1 MKTLAFRIRKLH
13 VNTDTEKRLQKRQ
26 PSRVYVNEEALIEL
40 TGSKDGGWAVCI
52 EKASSSPSEPPLRR
66 EATLWKAPERL
77 DKTVTQMY
85 DAFRDACGYRLGE
98 HVKIT
103 TLGEGLLDA
112 DEVVMEEIAKEAAP
126 GQEAPQPLAPM
137 PAEDLPGWEIF
148 LAGRLSLLEHVHAGL
163 VFKNLFVRGL
173 ERSFIVAS
181 VNGRSTGNGR
191 YSDRKTALRI
201 VQPTDDADKDNAVA
215 QGKLEVT
222 GIRGLGLQ
230 IKKLN
235 RLLRCFTADFPFG
248 IKPPKPPIAIHG
260 GHGTG
265 KTMLLNSIA
274 STGWGTVFRIQF
286 KDKLSE
292 IHDVFQR
299 ATLQQPSIIVIDEF
313 ERLIDKERNN
323 RSAVILAISEALD
336 AFEADYLT
344 KGEAPNVVVIA
355 ACLDYTTDMP
365 EELKKPG
372 RFTSEIY
379 LPLPDV
385 DGRREILASLNLH
398 VQPDLEEN
406 LLRQLSERTH
416 AYNGSDLKRL
426 VNEARIFGS
435 IRVSETHLE
444 SLKIEDVTEETAA
457 EKPATEETTR
467 EATTTEDTAPKDST
481 ALSKPFPYYQPSDYE
496 EALKTVRPSAM
507 HDINLKPPPI
517 RWDDIGGQDSVKTSL
532 RRAVR
537 LSTES
542 ADTLARYF
550 ERPPKGFLLYGPPG
564 CSKTMAA
571 QAMATESGLN
581 FFAVKGAELLNMYV
595 GESERAVRR
604 LFQRAREVA
613 PSMIFFDEI
622 DSIAGQRHGFGGGGG
637 GGGPSKGGSGGST
650 SHGGLNVL
658 TTLLNEMD
666 GFEALQ
672 GVVVLA
678 ATNRPQALDPALLRP
693 GRFDEMIYVSPP
705 DEAAR
710 RAIFQGVATKRKMHP
725 DVDIAKLARDTDGY
739 SGAEI
744 KGICAVAGVAAY
756 DRYIADVSGA
766 EDEWVNDDG
775 IIMEDLEKAIA
786 SQKRQIT
793 VEMIEGFEAW
803 ERRFRRH

>member
-1 MKTLAFRIRKLH
+1 MKTLEFRIRKLY
-13 VNTDTEKRLQKRQ
+13 VNSDAEKRLQKRQ

-52 EKASSSPSEPPLRR
+52 ERVSPSTNEPHSRR
-66 EATLWKAPERL
+66 EATLWKAPEKL
-77 DKTVTQMY
+77 DKAVTQMY

-98 HVKIT
+98 HVRIA
-103 TLGEGLLDA
+103 TLGGGLPDA
-112 DEVVMEEIAKEAAP
+112 DGVVMEEVAKEAAP
-126 GQEAPQPLAPM
+126 GQEAPQQPIPI
-137 PAEDLPGWEIF
+137 PAQDVPGWEVF
-148 LAGRLSLLEHVHAGL
+148 LAGRLSLIEHVHAGL
-163 VFKNLFVRGL
+163 MFKDIFVRGPS
-173 ERSFIVAS
+173 RSFVVAS
-181 VNGRSTGNGR
+181 VNGRPTGNGR
-191 YSDRKTALRI
+191 YADRKTALRI
-201 VQPTDDADKDNAVA
+201 VQPSDDADGDNSVA

-222 GIRGLGLQ
+222 GIRGIDLQ

-248 IKPPKPPIAIHG
+248 IKPPKPHIVIHG

-274 STGWGTVFRIQF
+274 GTGWGTVFRIQF

-292 IHDVFQR
+292 IQDVFQR

-323 RSAVILAISEALD
+323 RSAVILAVSEALD
-336 AFEADYLT
+336 ALEADYLT
-344 KGEAPNVVVIA
+344 KGEAPNVVVVA
-355 ACLDYTTDMP
+355 ACLDYTTDIP

-385 DGRREILASLNLH
+385 DGRREILAALNLH
-398 VQPDLEEN
+398 VQPEMEET
-406 LLRQLSERTH
+406 LLRQLSDRTH
-416 AYNGSDLKRL
+416 AYNGNDLRRL
-426 VNEARIFGS
+426 VNEARIVGS
-435 IRVSETHLE
+435 VRVSEADLE
-444 SLKIEDVTEETAA
+444 GLGLEGLKIDDGVDETAAGGPVTEETTNAA
-457 EKPATEETTR
+457 AATAGPAP
-467 EATTTEDTAPKDST
+467 A
-481 ALSKPFPYYQPSDYE
+481 ALFPYYQPSDYE

-542 ADTLARYF
+542 TDTLARYF

-622 DSIAGQRHGFGGGGG
+622 DSIGGQRHGFGGGGG
-637 GGGPSKGGSGGST
+637 GGGPSKGGAT

-710 RAIFQGVATKRKMHP
+710 RAIFQGVATKCRMHP
-725 DVDIAKLARDTDGY
+725 DVDIDKLARDTDGF

-766 EDEWVNDDG
+766 EDDWVNDDG

-793 VEMIEGFEAW
+793 SEMIEGFEAW
-803 ERRFRRH
+803 ERQFRRH